1 MARQTELVQ
10 AVEKLGYRVTV
21 GDVAAE
27 AGISLVEA
35 QQGVVALAADV
46 QAHLQVSESGEIA
59 YVFSRGLKAQL
70 LSKYWRLRL
79 AATWNRIWKVL
90 FYLIRISFGILLLL
104 SLLII
109 AIAIGVLI
117 FAASASQR
125 QDNDDR
131 RGGYGGGMIFIPRYW
146 ISPNLFYL
154 FDFDYGRRARRRQR
168 SSEPM
173 NFFEAVFSFLFGDGD
188 PNVDLE
194 ERRWQEIAAVI
205 RNHQGAIT
213 AEQAAP
219 YLDDLGQGWVRENE
233 DYMLPVLTRYNGIPQ
248 VSDEGGIIYHFPEL
262 QVMAEQRRQATVRS
276 FLQEFPRRFSQ
287 ASSTQ
292 VLMAIGLG
300 GINLVGALALLSWFK
315 NPELL
320 QQLAQNLAIRGVDQN
335 TIVLLTSFISFVQS
349 ISWLLLGY
357 GGAFLAIPLVRYF
370 WVQWQNSRITA
381 RNQKREQRSL
391 ALTNPDPMVQHK
403 LAYAQQFAARTIVG
417 SDDLAYTTERDL
429 TDQEFENRDK
439 LDEEWR
445 RRLEGY
451 EPL

>member
-1 MARQTELVQ
+1 MARQTEVVQ
-10 AVEKLGYRVTV
+10 AVENLGYRVTV

-27 AGISLVEA
+27 AGIPLVEA

-46 QAHLQVSESGEIA
+46 QAHLQVSEAGEIA
-59 YVFSRGLKAQL
+59 YVFPRGLKAQL
-70 LSKYWRLRL
+70 LGKYWRLRL
-79 AATWNRIWKVL
+79 AAIWNRIWKVL

-154 FDFDYGRRARRRQR
+154 FDFDYGRRSRRRQR

-188 PNVDLE
+188 PNAELE

-219 YLDDLGQGWVRENE
+219 YLDNLGQGWARENE

-262 QVMAEQRRQATVRS
+262 QVMAEQRRQTTVRS

-292 VLMAIGLG
+292 ILMAIGLG
-300 GINLVGALALLSWFK
+300 GINLVGALALLSWFQ
-315 NPELL
+315 NPNTL

-391 ALTNPDPMVQHK
+391 ALANPDPMVQHK